1 MNSVD
6 AIVRKAVRTWRRL
19 GVPAGDAEAM
29 SRELAGDLA
38 AARADGRD
46 PLTYVGG
53 DPAGFAR
60 AWAASRGVVR
70 PRRRLLSVAGA
81 GLLGTLPGVG
91 LALLFLTLPS
101 SVVFNDFIGNRS
113 FLSTTTEGG
122 VGGISFSYAVPVELI
137 GLIAFC
143 GYLIGGVVAVLGCLT
158 LTSLLLKALGD
169 PARART
175 VRLLARLIP
184 IIGTAAVLAGAG
196 AASLNDFTYGSATV
210 VLTLSASAVVA
221 VAGFAITRLV
231 AFSGASGDSEHAAA

>member
-113 FLSTTTEGG
+113 FLSTTAEGG

-158 LTSLLLKALGD
+158 LTSLLLKTLGD

>member
-158 LTSLLLKALGD
+158 LTSLLLKTLGD

>member
-113 FLSTTTEGG
+113 FLSTTAEGG

-158 LTSLLLKALGD
+158 LTSLLLKTPGD

-210 VLTLSASAVVA
+210 VLTLFASAVVA
-221 VAGFAITRLV
+221 AAGFAITRLV

>member
-113 FLSTTTEGG
+113 FLSTTAEGG

-158 LTSLLLKALGD
+158 LTSLLLKTLVD

-221 VAGFAITRLV
+221 AAGFAITRLV